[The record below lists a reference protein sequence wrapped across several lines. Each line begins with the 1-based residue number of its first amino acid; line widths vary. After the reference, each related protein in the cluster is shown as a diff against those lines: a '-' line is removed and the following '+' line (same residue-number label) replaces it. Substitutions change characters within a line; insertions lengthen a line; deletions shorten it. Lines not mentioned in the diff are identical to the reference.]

1 MWGLMAKKKRI
12 VKEQAEEEYEFVPPE
27 FDEKEFILK
36 DLYGTK
42 VLLVVALMSIV
53 VGILCSCVQKA
64 FPDFGLYLGL
74 ALLFLGAFAQK
85 RLLQLFK
92 FKPEYLETK
101 TMIGNYILFL
111 LLGLGVW
118 ILMINAPF
126 A

>member
-1 MWGLMAKKKRI
+1 MAKKKRI
-12 VKEQAEEEYEFVPPE
+12 VKEEAEEEYEFVPPE

-42 VLLVVALMSIV
+42 VLLVVALMSII

-74 ALLFLGAFAQK
+74 ALLFLGAFSQK

-118 ILMINAPF
+118 ILMINPPF